1 MRPMSG
7 QISFRSFTILVI
19 FFTIGT
25 TILIAPSGLATVAGQ
40 DAWIASAIGIAA
52 NVAMVAG
59 YALLGNRHADQSIV
73 EFGETLLGK
82 WIGKPAG
89 LLFGLYCYLLAALM
103 VGDLGYFL
111 TTQTMVET
119 PIESLQVL
127 FVVVIV
133 IAVKAGM
140 DAYVRA
146 ADIFFPWF
154 VLLFVVLFLTLLP
167 KFDVRQLQPPVE
179 YGFSPIL
186 EAAFSFFSLQELG
199 VLLMLYPYVKKGKG
213 RSRAFLSGTLI
224 GGFVLVATTI
234 GSIGV
239 LSYVQVANHLF
250 PTYVMAKNISIGQFL
265 QRMEGLLMLIWIL
278 SIFVKVTLTFHASVL
293 GISQIFRLDERALV
307 WPFAIGMVVLSLMCY
322 TNAVYVQNFLATIW
336 SPFTSTFMVAY
347 PALLLLLSY
356 VRNFREPASVRRTEK
371 K

>member
-1 MRPMSG
+1 MKPMSG

-25 TILIAPSGLATVAGQ
+25 TILIAPNGLATSASQ
-40 DAWIASAIGIAA
+40 DAWIACMIGIAA
-52 NVAMVAG
+52 NLAMVAG
-59 YALLGNRHADQSIV
+59 YVLLGNRHPDQSIV

-127 FVVVIV
+127 FAIVIV

-154 VLLFVVLFLTLLP
+154 ALLFALLIITLLP
-167 KFDVRQLQPPVE
+167 KFDIKELMPPVE
-179 YGFSPIL
+179 YGVRPIL
-186 EAAFSFFSLQELG
+186 KAAFSFFSLQELG

-213 RSRAFLSGTLI
+213 RGRAYFAGTLV
-224 GGFVLVATTI
+224 GGIVIVATTI

-239 LSYVQVANHLF
+239 LSYVQVANNQF

-265 QRMEGLLMLIWIL
+265 ERLEGILMLLWIL

-293 GISQIFRLDERALV
+293 GISQVFRLDERVLV
-307 WPFAIGMVVLSLMCY
+307 LPLAIGMVVLSLMCY

-336 SPFTSTFMVAY
+336 SPFSSVFMLAY
-347 PALLLLLSY
+347 PSMLLLLSY
-356 VRNFREPASVRRTEK
+356 ARNIRAR
-371 K
+371 